1 MQRDPRINPRPLKDG
16 AYLLAVLE
24 RDDDDKVLC
33 QAPGCHRPIF
43 AAVHVVAQP
52 DGRVRVL
59 GPRCVELLHSGQA
72 ALQGSDKPAVPPHPG
87 EAAVSLDPETRDG
100 FATETE
106 ALARRY
112 QAAYAEYRRLEAER
126 ARELARVR
134 RERAV
139 QASRRERYLE
149 VLRSLYG
156 AQADEELAGPRR
168 DEILE
173 RTIQHLDQQPEVIH
187 WRRPENAQRLEAEA
201 RNLLVEW
208 LAQDADEEHEHAPAA
223 Y

>member
-1 MQRDPRINPRPLKDG
+1 MQRDLPINPRPLKDG

-24 RDDDDKVLC
+24 RDEDDKVLC

-43 AAVHVVAQP
+43 AAVHVVAKP
-52 DGRVRVL
+52 NGRVRVL
-59 GPRCVELLHSGQA
+59 GSRCVDLLHLGQA
-72 ALQGSDKPAVPPHPG
+72 ALQGSDKPAVAPHPG
-87 EAAVSLDPETRDG
+87 EAVVSLDPETRDG
-100 FATETE
+100 FAAETE
-106 ALARRY
+106 ALARHY

-134 RERAV
+134 REQAV

-149 VLRSLYG
+149 VLRTLFG

-168 DEILE
+168 EEILE
-173 RTIQHLDQQPEVIH
+173 RTIRVLGQRAELVEWSSPK
-187 WRRPENAQRLEAEA
+187 NAQRLEAEA
-201 RNLLVEW
+201 RDLLVQW
-208 LAQDADEEHEHAPAA
+208 LAQDADEAHEHEPAA

>member
-1 MQRDPRINPRPLKDG
+1 MQRDIRIHPRPLKDG
-16 AYLLAVLE
+16 AYLLTVLE
-24 RDDDDKVLC
+24 RDEDDKVLC

-72 ALQGSDKPAVPPHPG
+72 ALQGSDKPDSAPHPG
-87 EAAVSLDPETRDG
+87 EAVVSLDPETRDG
-100 FATETE
+100 FAAETE
-106 ALARRY
+106 ALARHY

-149 VLRSLYG
+149 VLRSIYG
-156 AQADEELAGPRR
+156 AQADIELAGPRR
-168 DEILE
+168 EEILE
-173 RTIQHLDQQPEVIH
+173 RAARVLD
-187 WRRPENAQRLEAEA
+187 RRPEIVDWHSPAQALRLEAEA
-201 RNLLVEW
+201 RDLLVQW
-208 LAQDADEEHEHAPAA
+208 LARDEDETYEHEPAA